1 MKRLAFWLPAAVGL
15 LALTGCGVAMRPYRT
30 ATPVVAVEAHS
41 SLPEPGSK
49 KTSSKKTGPTQTS
62 PTACDIAKSGVC
74 LGFVEL
80 DDMGALFEAGE
91 LQAVLKTIEQAN
103 ALAGQSPDA
112 APMVVCFVHG
122 WNHNAS
128 ETDSNVAGFK
138 EVLER
143 LWGQYGRRR
152 KVIGVYVGWRGLRV
166 KRSWPLAMQF
176 SFFDREAAA
185 VRIPGASLASAFA
198 EIALRAHENRFA
210 QVVFIGHSFGALL
223 LERSLAPATANAIVQ
238 QIEFTGKERELAQRA
253 RELEAEAQSA
263 SAGGYQAQPLQATI
277 EGMRTAAWADEAAAE
292 MAAAPRAD
300 LVIFVNTA
308 AAASESIQL
317 MDLLSRSGLRYQ
329 PTGAGAGLGTGNGE
343 SGRADRPLFVS
354 VTSTV
359 DAVTKLAMPIGH
371 GAQYLG
377 LEAMGSF
384 RNSYPLA
391 CFDPEKDKDRSWSL
405 ATEADGARR
414 ERAYYMITAPHMP
427 VLQSHLMLK
436 SVGQKQMKV
445 SSTGELIAVDNP
457 GAISQCKA
465 ELFDKSLGVVS
476 TFRLPESEACYA
488 IAERPAR
495 CNGTPYWTMEVD
507 PDVLYD
513 HSDIFTDRFISFLI
527 DTFFQTAGGPLTR
540 ENPLLLESA
549 Y

>member
-1 MKRLAFWLPAAVGL
+1 M
-15 LALTGCGVAMRPYRT
+15 ALTGCGVAMRSYRT
-30 ATPVVAVEAHS
+30 ATPVVTVDANTPPVEQ
-41 SLPEPGSK
+41 GWK
-49 KTSSKKTGPTQTS
+49 KAKHTQTS
-62 PTACDIAKSGVC
+62 STECDIARSGVC
-74 LGFVEL
+74 LGFVEV
-80 DDMGALFEAGE
+80 DDMGAMYDAGE
-91 LQAVLKTIEQAN
+91 LGAVLKTIERAN

-138 EVLER
+138 ELLER
-143 LWGQYGRRR
+143 LSSHYGGRR
-152 KVIGVYVGWRGLRV
+152 KLIGVYVGWRGQRI
-166 KRSWPLAMQF
+166 KRSWPLAMQL

-185 VRIPGASLASAFA
+185 VRIPGASLSGAFA
-198 EIALRAHENRFA
+198 EIALRTHENPSA
-210 QVVFIGHSFGALL
+210 QVVLMGHSFGALL
-223 LERSLAPATANAIVQ
+223 LERSLAPTMASTLVQ
-238 QIEFTGKERELAQRA
+238 QIEFTAKETELAQRA

-263 SAGGYQAQPLQATI
+263 SSGGYQAQPAQAAI
-277 EGMRTAAWADEAAAE
+277 ETLRTAAVAEEAAAE

-317 MDLLSRSGLRYQ
+317 MDLLSRSEVRYQ
-329 PTGAGAGLGTGNGE
+329 PSGTVGRAAGTGT
-343 SGRADRPLFVS
+343 ADRPLFVS

-371 GAQYLG
+371 GAQYFG

-384 RNSYPLA
+384 RASYPLA

-405 ATEADGARR
+405 ATAADGARR

-436 SVGQKQMKV
+436 SVGPGEMKV
-445 SSTGELIAVDNP
+445 SSTGEIVHVENP
-457 GAISQCKA
+457 GAISKCVA

-476 TFRLPESEACYA
+476 TFRLPVSEACYA
-488 IAERPAR
+488 IAERPGR
-495 CNGTPYWTMEVD
+495 CNGTPYWAMEVD

-513 HSDIFTDRFISFLI
+513 HSDIFTDRFMSFLI
-527 DTFFQTAGGPLTR
+527 DSFFETPRGPLTR
-540 ENPLLLESA
+540 ENPLLVEA
-549 Y
+549 GR